1 MTQEKICML
10 IAMGVYMAAVLV
22 IGIICAK
29 RNKTADDFYLGGR
42 KLNPLVLSLI
52 HISLHVPFHLFHRIL
67 RISRAILKLSLIHIC
82 TAHPVRPAP
91 DRPDTPFSYRPHKG

>member
-29 RNKTADDFYLGGR
+29 RNKTADDFYLGR
-42 KLNPLVLSLI
+42 L
-52 HISLHVPFHLFHRIL
+52 
-67 RISRAILKLSLIHIC
+67 
-82 TAHPVRPAP
+82 
-91 DRPDTPFSYRPHKG
+91 